1 MTELHPIPVPAS
13 VWSLVGMD
21 LIGPLKFTEKPV
33 HIDDDSTSVNGL
45 RLLLFQISQQ
55 IALLGVFMQHT
66 VDMVHQMTSLLTRGE
81 NL

>member
-1 MTELHPIPVPAS
+1 MESRGNGFNWSTES
-13 VWSLVGMD
+13 YN
-21 LIGPLKFTEKPV
+21 KEKPV
-33 HIDDDSTSVNGL
+33 HIDDDLLTSVNGL